1 MAEFTYES
9 EESDEEHDYVY
20 VDRNQFGGTVEL
32 QPSNEQNQF
41 FERVCFNLFCNVCP
55 QPENAG
61 KAYFTVRG
69 CPVSLL
75 ANEGISLFSSD
86 VCLPSVLV
94 EAVTRPINTCDC
106 KISTLTCRWCNSP
119 LGYKVVEPCTDCL
132 SSPNNGHYFMFSS
145 PAVASSPRTAEPSLG
160 WRVGEGVLSLGVEED
175 TFFGRVMNFQKEL
188 IAIKEENRKLAADL
202 CEEKVNA
209 LIAIAEKAKGERA
222 DAIPEADLLDVLC
235 YFQDHVPIAFCKRA
249 NFLSIVK
256 GIKASKK
263 VEWTKNLAQAF
274 GNVLKGYRSA
284 GNGQDS
290 VVTPLFT
297 HTPEDNDPSLFW
309 ST

>member
-1 MAEFTYES
+1 M
-9 EESDEEHDYVY
+9 
-20 VDRNQFGGTVEL
+20 
-32 QPSNEQNQF
+32 F
-41 FERVCFNLFCNVCP
+41 F
-55 QPENAG
+55 
-61 KAYFTVRG
+61 
-69 CPVSLL
+69 
-75 ANEGISLFSSD
+75 FS
-86 VCLPSVLV
+86 
-94 EAVTRPINTCDC
+94 
-106 KISTLTCRWCNSP
+106 
-119 LGYKVVEPCTDCL
+119 
-132 SSPNNGHYFMFSS
+132 
-145 PAVASSPRTAEPSLG
+145 VAC
-160 WRVGEGVLSLGVEED
+160 
-175 TFFGRVMNFQKEL
+175 
-188 IAIKEENRKLAADL
+188 ADL